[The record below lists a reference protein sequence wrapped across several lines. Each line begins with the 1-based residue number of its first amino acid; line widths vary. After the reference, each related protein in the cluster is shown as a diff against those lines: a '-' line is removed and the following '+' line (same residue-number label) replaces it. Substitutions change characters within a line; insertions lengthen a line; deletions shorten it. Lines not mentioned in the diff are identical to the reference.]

1 MPIARRYSYEVV
13 RRFAGSVT
21 RGLAVTSDGLV
32 TLERV
37 RTKRHG
43 VYVDTKMNG
52 HGQQIVGPY
61 SLRPLPAAAVATPLR
76 WEEVDE
82 RLDPAKLGLEAVLQ
96 RVGREGDAAA
106 PLLHGRQRLGDALRA
121 LSDSRISIASSA

>member
-1 MPIARRYSYEVV
+1 M
-13 RRFAGSVT
+13 T
-21 RGLAVTSDGLV
+21 RALAVTSAGVV

-37 RTKRHG
+37 RAKRHG
-43 VYVDTKMNG
+43 VFVDTKMNG
-52 HGQQIVGPY
+52 HGQQIVAPY
-61 SLRPLPAAAVATPLR
+61 SLRPLPSAAVARRRLR

-82 RLDPAKLGLEAVLQ
+82 RLDAAKLGVEAVLQ